1 MRRLMHNFKIFRIF
15 AKKFQTM
22 EHEEITDQLSEEVD
36 STSQTVDFNLQDAI
50 IYSTILERKYK

>member
-1 MRRLMHNFKIFRIF
+1 
-15 AKKFQTM
+15 M